1 MPVTLS
7 DRMASPADAPQRLE
21 RTPADSDQRHRVV
34 LDFVYFTDAFASRY
48 RGALKAILEQ
58 WRLAAA
64 YSLESGL
71 PYTAYVASDLKC
83 GQEPVQRHRAG
94 NHAQPVPAQQG
105 RDVERTPRP
114 SFSDQ
119 RRAADRQPRC
129 VQCAQCRAQPRLDDV
144 LYSTAGAS
152 LFPNPQF
159 GQTYTATEPRV
170 LQLGLSVGF

>member
-21 RTPADSDQRHRVV
+21 RAPADGDQRHRVV
-34 LDFVYFTDAFASRY
+34 LDFVYFTDAFAARH
-48 RGALKAILEQ
+48 RGALKAILDQ

-71 PYTAYVASDLKC
+71 PYTAYVASDLNADKNQFNDIAP
-83 GQEPVQRHRAG
+83 GTTRNQFRRSKEGTLNARLARHFLISGVRLTASLDVF
-94 NHAQPVPAQQG
+94 NALNAVHN
-105 RDVERTPRP
+105 RDV
-114 SFSDQ
+114 
-119 RRAADRQPRC
+119 
-129 VQCAQCRAQPRLDDV
+129 DDV